1 MRCYTNRKLND
12 LDWNS
17 VLYSLPT
24 KKLLLLYLPYS
35 TCKARNRKEGSSWAK
50 KDSNE
55 QWTMEIHTP
64 FMKLNFINS
73 TYKNIFCDFIL
84 NRINIQKYFN
94 LNRGKNCFANSR
106 QKAKNLKTVWD
117 YFNKQSDSFWN
128 RILFYLFY
136 WMFLRSNTLEWCR
149 NKEQVR

>member
-1 MRCYTNRKLND
+1 MWLVRCYTNRKLND

-24 KKLLLLYLPYS
+24 KNLSLLYLPYS

-73 TYKNIFCDFIL
+73 TYKNIFCDFFWIVL
-84 NRINIQKYFN
+84 IYKNTLIWTE
-94 LNRGKNCFANSR
+94 GKNVLQIPDRRLEN
-106 QKAKNLKTVWD
+106 
-117 YFNKQSDSFWN
+117 
-128 RILFYLFY
+128 ILRLLQQFIQTFFETEYLFTC
-136 WMFLRSNTLEWCR
+136 FTGCFSDLIH
-149 NKEQVR
+149 

>member
-1 MRCYTNRKLND
+1 MIVRCYTNRKLND

-24 KKLLLLYLPYS
+24 KNYYYSIYLTLLVKLEIE
-35 TCKARNRKEGSSWAK
+35 RKEAAEQKRTPMNS
-50 KDSNE
+50 E
-55 QWTMEIHTP
+55 QWRYICTP

-94 LNRGKNCFANSR
+94 LNRGKKMFCKFQAEGWEFENILRLLQQFIQTVR
-106 QKAKNLKTVWD
+106 QFLKQNTFLLV
-117 YFNKQSDSFWN
+117 
-128 RILFYLFY
+128 ILDV
-136 WMFLRSNTLEWCR
+136 S
-149 NKEQVR
+149 QI